1 MAMIAIANQ
10 KGGCG
15 KSTTAVHLL
24 HWLTHQRGDRA
35 VLVDADRQQS
45 SRLWLADLD
54 PPPPCVAITEPETLI
69 RALPQLARRY
79 RHVVVDCPPDLGRTT
94 QGVLLRVDGVLVPVQ
109 PAGVDLRS
117 AAATLRLVAKVR
129 ERRAGLPRV
138 AVFLNRAVRRTR
150 LKHEALETLAR
161 VPSVMLLDTVLHQ
174 RQAIADTSGQAAT
187 VWDLQGPAAAAS
199 AAEFAALFQE
209 LTPWLAPP
217 PHAAPCQPIIPA
229 RI

>member
-1 MAMIAIANQ
+1 MAIIAIANQ

-24 HWLTHQRGDRA
+24 HWLTRQRGDRTI
-35 VLVDADRQQS
+35 LVDADRQQS
-45 SRLWLADLD
+45 SRLWLADMD
-54 PPPPCVAITEPETLI
+54 TAWPCVAIADPEKLI
-69 RALPQLARRY
+69 HALPHLAQRY

-94 QGVLLRVDGVLVPVQ
+94 QGVLLRADGVLVPVQ

-129 ERRAGLPRV
+129 ERRAGVPPV

-161 VPSVMLLDTVLHQ
+161 VPSVTLLGTVLHQ

-187 VWDLQGPAAAAS
+187 VWDLQGSAATES

-209 LTPWLAPP
+209 LTPWFVP
-217 PHAAPCQPIIPA
+217 QPSPTSLLTHPTQGY
-229 RI
+229 